1 MPKYECDNNSQVQ
14 YNPAAKLKNTQ
25 SPAYRTAQ
33 QHPYI
38 ANVSNQARDVAKS
51 VQSHR
56 SWQQN

>member
-56 SWQQN
+56 S